1 MNDTFQTDTE
11 KTKNP
16 KAVQRQIQG
25 GRVNYDLEVA
35 IQNPIGF
42 MEHSGVEELPVH
54 ATLMIQPSKLPIA
67 CPRLKVEYLEGR
79 ANLTRDTRDIS
90 TGWAVW

>member
-54 ATLMIQPSKLPIA
+54 ATLMIQPFKLPIA
-67 CPRLKVEYLEGR
+67 
-79 ANLTRDTRDIS
+79 
-90 TGWAVW
+90 